1 MMGMNTPAVTHNQC
15 ITRGNAV
22 PDSSQPDQECKMVET
37 SVNGDTVSWKMV
49 CDSPEGKSK
58 LAGEITY
65 HGDTFKGIL
74 RIDIQDMETIQ
85 NMSGRRI
92 FLMPLQRSCRYQC

>member
-37 SVNGDTVSWKMV
+37 RVNGDTVSWDLI

-58 LAGEITY
+58 MTG
-65 HGDTFKGIL
+65 
-74 RIDIQDMETIQ
+74 
-85 NMSGRRI
+85 
-92 FLMPLQRSCRYQC
+92 